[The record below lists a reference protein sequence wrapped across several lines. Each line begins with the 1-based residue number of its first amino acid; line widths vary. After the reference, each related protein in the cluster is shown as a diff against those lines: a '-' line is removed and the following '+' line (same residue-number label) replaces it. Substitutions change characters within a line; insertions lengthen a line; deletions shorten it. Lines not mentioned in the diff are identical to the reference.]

1 MIQPDDEYGNTFGP
15 ILGPL
20 ISGFAGEM
28 GWRWPFWI
36 ALMLAG
42 VSWILLWFLPETY
55 APATLAGANMSRS
68 SGKENQNATVAEDSK
83 SKDPDHKDA
92 IKGILVRPIRL
103 FFCEPVVFCVCSY
116 LALAFGIFYLFFDA
130 YPIIFQGLQPQFSF

>member
-1 MIQPDDEYGNTFGP
+1 
-15 ILGPL
+15 L
-20 ISGFAGEM
+20 ISGFASEL

-55 APATLAGANMSRS
+55 APAILA
-68 SGKENQNATVAEDSK
+68 KENVLGSKCKEGQNASVAEASK
-83 SKDPDHKDA
+83 NNDPDHKHT

-103 FFCEPVVFCVCSY
+103 FFCEPIVFCVCLY
-116 LALAFGIFYLFFDA
+116 LALAFGVFYLFFEA
-130 YPIIFQGLQPQFSF
+130 YPIIFQGS